1 MGITELLE
9 QFETMVSD
17 GDSNERYKFKT
28 AKRVL
33 DRRRKVLLVLT
44 GQETDMKAAKYVLH
58 ITRRIS
64 AGIKILY
71 ITQDGTEKSF
81 LKEYLQKLKSM
92 GIEFIVTQCAKSVK
106 ETIFKFIEEEI
117 KNDINF
123 VVIDSQDLGI
133 PSVTD
138 QKVDI
143 KNLERLRCPL
153 VLVSETA
160 RI

>member
-1 MGITELLE
+1 MGINKLLE
-9 QFETMVSD
+9 ELETMMSVAD
-17 GDSNERYKFKT
+17 PIEEHDSET
-28 AKRVL
+28 AKRFM
-33 DRRRKVLLVLT
+33 DERHKVLLVLT

-58 ITRRIS
+58 ITRRIG
-64 AGIKILY
+64 AGIRILY
-71 ITQDGTEKSF
+71 IAQEVTENSS
-81 LKEYLQKLKSM
+81 LREYLMKLKAK
-92 GIEFIVTQCAKSVK
+92 GIEFRVTRCARSIK

-138 QKVDI
+138 QKVDM
-143 KNLERLRCPL
+143 KHLERLRCPL

-160 RI
+160 RN

>member
-1 MGITELLE
+1 MGINELLE

-17 GDSNERYKFKT
+17 DDSDERYKCET
-28 AKRVL
+28 VKRVM
-33 DRRRKVLLVLT
+33 DERHKVLLVLT
-44 GQETDMKAAKYVLH
+44 GQETDMKAAKYVLY
-58 ITRRIS
+58 ITKRIG

-71 ITQDGTEKSF
+71 IAQEVTENSS
-81 LKEYLQKLKSM
+81 LKEYLQKLKSI
-92 GIEFIVTQCAKSVK
+92 GIEFLVTQCGKSVK

-138 QKVDI
+138 QKVDM
-143 KNLERLRCPL
+143 KNLERLGCPL

-160 RI
+160 RA